1 MTGDITESAPCGQSQ
16 WRSTGHPVSQRAPH
30 HLPAGAPSPRGR
42 PIISQQV
49 HCLPAG
55 APSFPSRHPIISQR
69 APHHLS
75 AGALSPSGRPVSPAS
90 CRSWKHIWA
99 LLVQQLRSRP
109 CPLSGCNY
117 HRTRTRSRSVS
128 GRGSGH
134 QDTSHTLF
142 LEENGQH
149 TLRKKAAVIHNK
161 NSPSTKNVKPMQA
174 GQGWAHV
181 N

>member
-1 MTGDITESAPCGQSQ
+1 MPCF
-16 WRSTGHPVSQRAPH
+16 
-30 HLPAGAPSPRGR
+30 PAGAPSSPT
-42 PIISQQV
+42 
-49 HCLPAG
+49 
-55 APSFPSRHPIISQR
+55 RHPISQR

-75 AGALSPSGRPVSPAS
+75 AGALSPSGHPIISQRVPHHLSAGALSPSGRPVPPAS
-90 CRSWKHIWA
+90 RRIWKHIWA

-109 CPLSGCNY
+109 CPLSGCNN
-117 HRTRTRSRSVS
+117 HRTRTRSCSVS

-174 GQGWAHV
+174 SQGWAHV

>member
-1 MTGDITESAPCGQSQ
+1 MTGDIIESAPCGQSQ
-16 WRSTGHPVSQRAPH
+16 WRSTGRPVSQRAPH
-30 HLPAGAPSPRGR
+30 RLPPGTPSPSGR

-49 HCLPAG
+49 PCLPAG
-55 APSFPSRHPIISQR
+55 APSSPSGHPIISQQ
-69 APHHLS
+69 APCLPV
-75 AGALSPSGRPVSPAS
+75 GAPSSPSGHPVPSAS
-90 CRSWKHIWA
+90 HRIWKHIWA

-109 CPLSGCNY
+109 CPLSGCNN
-117 HRTRTRSRSVS
+117 HRTRTRSCSVS

-174 GQGWAHV
+174 RQGWAHV

>member
-1 MTGDITESAPCGQSQ
+1 MEEHWAPRLPAGAPSSPSGCPISQ
-16 WRSTGHPVSQRAPH
+16 WAPHHNPAGAPSSPSRRPIISQRVP
-30 HLPAGAPSPRGR
+30 HLPAGAPSSPSGR
-42 PIISQQV
+42 P
-49 HCLPAG
+49 
-55 APSFPSRHPIISQR
+55 ISQR

-161 NSPSTKNVKPMQA
+161 NSPSTKNIKPMQA
-174 GQGWAHV
+174 RQGWAHV